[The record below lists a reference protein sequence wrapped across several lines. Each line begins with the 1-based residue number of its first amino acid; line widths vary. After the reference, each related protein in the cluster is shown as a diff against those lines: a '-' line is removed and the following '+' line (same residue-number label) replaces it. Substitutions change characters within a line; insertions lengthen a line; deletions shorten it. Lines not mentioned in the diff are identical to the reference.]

1 MKFILMTTW
10 LILDRVFV
18 ALELDPGTVSR
29 VLEWN
34 SFKFIEKYARGEKK
48 SGVTPLDIPNKY
60 LKYFNMLKWTL
71 NIF

>member
-1 MKFILMTTW
+1 MIDSLIAQIFGPSTVMKFILMTTW

-34 SFKFIEKYARGEKK
+34 RFKFIER
-48 SGVTPLDIPNKY
+48 Y
-60 LKYFNMLKWTL
+60 LRPYVLFFFFFN
-71 NIF
+71 